1 MRFLGETTEDGFVI
15 DYELEL
21 VDSTGG
27 SLAIIPQ
34 SDRTDGS
41 WLIEDYGHKV
51 GFSLVRSLRL

>member
-1 MRFLGETTEDGFVI
+1 MRFLGKTTEDGFVI

-51 GFSLVRSLRL
+51 GFSLV